1 MTGQEETPG
10 VDCGHY
16 NSMCGPPRTRCEIA
30 NIFDTIH
37 LNARLENRRPGTQ
50 VTFHAALAEM
60 ELSGADQMMTIT
72 ETGECELNGFMSCIC
87 YFIYYYNTEANEL
100 VSKIW

>member
-1 MTGQEETPG
+1 
-10 VDCGHY
+10 
-16 NSMCGPPRTRCEIA
+16 
-30 NIFDTIH
+30 
-37 LNARLENRRPGTQ
+37 
-50 VTFHAALAEM
+50 M

-100 VSKIW
+100 VSYISRGFKTVLKRENIH

>member
-1 MTGQEETPG
+1 MWAAACPGQPP
-10 VDCGHY
+10 
-16 NSMCGPPRTRCEIA
+16 PPRTRCEMA

-37 LNARLENRRPGTQ
+37 LNSRLENRRAGTQ

-87 YFIYYYNTEANEL
+87 YFIYYYDTEANEL